1 MAETRPAMAGVGVGR
16 GQRHTGE
23 LRSELP
29 LLQGWSWPYVALN
42 GAQEGPRTTIIAG
55 IHGCEYVSIRAAMR
69 LGQEL
74 EPAELRGSVLVVPVV
89 NLPTFWERR
98 AFFTPQDGKNLN
110 RVFPGSASGTF
121 SEQLAYFIFNS
132 CILGQD
138 AFLDLHGG
146 DLVEQLLPFAGYLGD
161 AAPEVAATARKMAEA
176 FGLPFTM
183 VRRTTAGAPR
193 GGMTYVA
200 AAQHGVPGLLAEAGG
215 NGLLTPPD
223 VDLLVEGSK
232 RVLQAVGNLP
242 GQPQAPATRVAT
254 NSQTLLAPVSG
265 FWMSPLKAGDEVRA
279 GQEVG
284 QIVDLLGNPRQAI
297 SAPFDATVLYRTTS
311 AAVQEGGILLSLV
324 A

>member
-1 MAETRPAMAGVGVGR
+1 MAETRPVMAGR
-16 GQRHTGE
+16 GERHAGE

-29 LLQGWSWPYVALN
+29 LLQGWAWPYMTIN
-42 GAQEGPRTTIIAG
+42 GAQDGPHTTIVAG

-69 LGQEL
+69 LAREL

-98 AFFTPQDGKNLN
+98 AFLTPQDGKNLN
-110 RVFPGSASGTF
+110 RVFPGSATGTF

-132 CILGQD
+132 CMLGQD

-161 AAPEVAATARKMAEA
+161 AAPEVAAAARTMAEA

-183 VRRTTAGAPR
+183 VRRTPAGAAR

-215 NGLLTPPD
+215 NGFLTPPD
-223 VDLLVEGSK
+223 VDLLVEGSR

-242 GQPQAPATRVAT
+242 GQPQAPPTRVAT
-254 NSQTLLAPVSG
+254 KSETLLAPVSG
-265 FWMSPLKAGDEVRA
+265 FWMSPLKAGDEVRS

-284 QIVDLLGNPRQAI
+284 QIVDLLGNPQRTI
-297 SAPFDATVLYRTTS
+297 TAPFDATVLYRTTAS
-311 AAVQEGGILLSLV
+311 AVQEGGILLSLV